1 MFYFY
6 FDETT
11 STIKSRPNPTVMGED
26 ASVRFNVKPQ
36 PATSLFPQREGIESS
51 ASSIGQLDIDF
62 VSYPG
67 TNTSNANV
75 LNERF
80 LARLEE
86 EKEEVIFTMLHS
98 SIEDGYD
105 NEVVEYMRPYM
116 DENKY
121 MTLFW
126 LYGLYAQNMSNP
138 TIFASILYL
147 LCCLD
152 IKQIDMAMMISLVC
166 NGMNS
171 KFSIVQE
178 SALKVVEQW
187 RSKECLEALKQATFA
202 SKWISSYAE
211 RVKKELENELN

>member
-1 MFYFY
+1 MYYFY
-6 FDETT
+6 FDEAT
-11 STIKSRPNPTVMGED
+11 STIKPRPNQTVMGEN

-36 PATSLFPQREGIESS
+36 PATSLVPQREGIETS

-62 VSYPG
+62 VSSPG
-67 TNTSNANV
+67 ANTSNANV

-80 LARLEE
+80 LAKLEE
-86 EKEEVIFTMLHS
+86 EKEEVIYTMLHS

-116 DENKY
+116 DDNKY

-126 LYGLYAQNMSNP
+126 LYGLYAQNMSKP
-138 TIFASILYL
+138 TIFASILNL
-147 LCCLD
+147 LCCLE
-152 IKQIDMAMMISLVC
+152 IKQADMALMISLVS

-178 SALKVVEQW
+178 SAMKVIEQW
-187 RSKECLEALKQATFA
+187 RSKECLEALRQATFT
-202 SKWISSYAE
+202 SKWMMSYAE
-211 RVKKELENELN
+211 RVRKELENELN

>member
-1 MFYFY
+1 MYFFY
-6 FDETT
+6 FDEAT
-11 STIKSRPNPTVMGED
+11 STIKPYSNPTVMGED
-26 ASVRFNVKPQ
+26 TRFRFDIKPR
-36 PATSLFPQREGIESS
+36 PVTSLVSQKEGTESS
-51 ASSIGQLDIDF
+51 ASSVGQLDIDF
-62 VSYPG
+62 ITTPEA
-67 TNTSNANV
+67 NTSDANV

-80 LARLEE
+80 MAKLEDD
-86 EKEEVIFTMLHS
+86 KDDILFIMRHS

-116 DENKY
+116 AENKY

-126 LYGLYAQNMSNP
+126 LYGLYAQNMNNP
-138 TIFASILYL
+138 TVFASILNL

-152 IKQIDMAMMISLVC
+152 IKQTDMAMMISLVC

-202 SKWISSYAE
+202 SKWMSSYAE